1 MCSRH
6 CNGFGIDK
14 NRVSQGFLS
23 LLNFEWNNLNY
34 YSINFMQPHLPY
46 QLTAWLMAAA
56 FFGTLASQSQAAG
69 ESISINFGTN
79 EPNGTISDS
88 SSAGL
93 EAVPGSNWNQFSG
106 ASQSTAQNL
115 KDNNGDATGATV
127 TWSSKNTW
135 RGGDTPSTGDGQM
148 LKGYLDDGSGITINV
163 SGVDFLTYG
172 VYIYCNT
179 DTANGNFSAKT
190 VNGVSYTWNGTS
202 TVAGSAAWGAT
213 GTFGQAVEGTNTL
226 YVEGQ
231 TSPNLSITAPSNT
244 SGSGTRGCIAGI
256 QIVNTY
262 EGVKISATLDGTSSS
277 EWTSSQLGDAAW
289 TDSADGAGTYASIN
303 VTNGPGALTIA
314 DGETRHTD
322 AILLTGGNLTISGGT
337 LSLSGPGILRAAEG
351 TTLTVSS
358 SLSGTATLDGA
369 GTVIMNGTSTLTG
382 LAGSG
387 ALTLGDNASISITG
401 DTASRYTGALTLG
414 ENASLTAANPNWT
427 FAGALTIAAANYN
440 ANDSWAHTA
449 SSLTL
454 TGAGDVEYTFEG
466 GTLIP
471 ITHADSTLT
480 VRKVTDGTGTI
491 NANHASDIAH
501 LIIDAGTVNLSGSD
515 TAYTFESITIGQ
527 NSKLSLN
534 GVGIVLGGTP
544 DILMKSGSTFE
555 MLNCRAYGA
564 DTPISANIT
573 VDAAGAGVTISGSLY
588 GNATNLGGTIT
599 GEGELLVTNG
609 SSGSNNFTISSVISD
624 KDASHQM
631 SVKVNK
637 NSSVVVFSG
646 NNTYTGGT
654 TIVQGT
660 LQTNSATAL
669 GQGSVLVQ
677 GGTLNANSQAL
688 ANAITLQTGT
698 IQNLGSASAPKDLT
712 VSLTGNAAINNST
725 VILGNASGAPMI
737 STGQVL
743 TLSGTTSATLNN
755 ATLNLSSFNTALIDM
770 QGTSTLNLTGGLTLN
785 LDSALALDLTSLT
798 IDLITVGEGTSLADN
813 IDWDSLLTL
822 TQNGQNLI
830 WDGVTYNNG
839 SLTFTGL
846 AVPEPG
852 TATLSLLGLTA
863 LLMRRRKKA

>member
-1 MCSRH
+1 
-6 CNGFGIDK
+6 
-14 NRVSQGFLS
+14 
-23 LLNFEWNNLNY
+23 
-34 YSINFMQPHLPY
+34 
-46 QLTAWLMAAA
+46 MAAA

-115 KDNNGDATGATV
+115 KDNNGVATGATV

>member
-1 MCSRH
+1 
-6 CNGFGIDK
+6 
-14 NRVSQGFLS
+14 
-23 LLNFEWNNLNY
+23 
-34 YSINFMQPHLPY
+34 
-46 QLTAWLMAAA
+46 MAAA

-262 EGVKISATLDGTSSS
+262 EGVKISATLDGASSS

-358 SLSGTATLDGA
+358 SLSRTATLDGA

-387 ALTLGDNASISITG
+387 ALNLGDNASISITG
-401 DTASRYTGALTLG
+401 DTTSRYTGALNLG
-414 ENASLTAANPNWT
+414 ENASITAANPNWT

-544 DILMKSGSTFE
+544 DILMKSGSTCE
-555 MLNCRAYGA
+555 ILNCRAYGA

>member
-1 MCSRH
+1 
-6 CNGFGIDK
+6 
-14 NRVSQGFLS
+14 
-23 LLNFEWNNLNY
+23 
-34 YSINFMQPHLPY
+34 MQPHLPY

-852 TATLSLLGLTA
+852 TATLIHFFHNTCLVSSSA
-863 LLMRRRKKA
+863 NAECSEAI

>member
-1 MCSRH
+1 
-6 CNGFGIDK
+6 
-14 NRVSQGFLS
+14 
-23 LLNFEWNNLNY
+23 
-34 YSINFMQPHLPY
+34 
-46 QLTAWLMAAA
+46 MAAA

-262 EGVKISATLDGTSSS
+262 EGVKISATLDGSSS

-303 VTNGPGALTIA
+303 VANGPGALTIA
-314 DGETRHTD
+314 DGETRRTD

-387 ALTLGDNASISITG
+387 ALNLGDNASISITG

>member
-1 MCSRH
+1 
-6 CNGFGIDK
+6 
-14 NRVSQGFLS
+14 
-23 LLNFEWNNLNY
+23 
-34 YSINFMQPHLPY
+34 
-46 QLTAWLMAAA
+46 MAAA

-262 EGVKISATLDGTSSS
+262 EGGKISATLDGTSSS
-277 EWTSSQLGDAAW
+277 EGTSSQLGDAAW

-369 GTVIMNGTSTLTG
+369 GTVIMNRTSTLTG

-624 KDASHQM
+624 KDSSHQM

-725 VILGNASGAPMI
+725 VIMGNASGAPMI

>member
-1 MCSRH
+1 
-6 CNGFGIDK
+6 
-14 NRVSQGFLS
+14 
-23 LLNFEWNNLNY
+23 
-34 YSINFMQPHLPY
+34 
-46 QLTAWLMAAA
+46 MAAA

-106 ASQSTAQNL
+106 ASQSRALTL
-115 KDNNGDATGATV
+115 KDNTGDAPGATV
-127 TWSSKNTW
+127 TWTSKNTW

-322 AILLTGGNLTISGGT
+322 AILLTGGKLTNSGGT
-337 LSLSGPGILRAAEG
+337 LSRAGPGILRAAQRN
-351 TTLTVSS
+351 TPTVTS

-369 GTVIMNGTSTLTG
+369 GTVIMNRTSTLTG

-501 LIIDAGTVNLSGSD
+501 LIIDAGTVNLSLSD

-624 KDASHQM
+624 KDSSHQM

-725 VILGNASGAPMI
+725 VIMGNASGAPMI